1 MRLVDVSAEVD
12 ETGVRVVEQVPH
24 DEGPLNGRDRE
35 RHNPANHGVDVKAA
49 LVAAGPRSPLQVEA
63 RRVGERTS
71 LVLEQLTH
79 CRARWLVGV
88 VGGDQTAC
96 VS

>member
-1 MRLVDVSAEVD
+1 
-12 ETGVRVVEQVPH
+12 
-24 DEGPLNGRDRE
+24 
-35 RHNPANHGVDVKAA
+35 VDVKAA